1 MDEEWTER
9 YERTQKWLRAMEEGP
24 SPKGMKRCMTCFEV
38 MSYEKSCLC
47 LEEVGK
53 QIRAK
58 AKKALAAAVMPKK
71 KKRDQSA
78 QQKKKYRDQGS
89 LF

>member
-1 MDEEWTER
+1 MDDEWAEREQYTKAWLKAMGEE
-9 YERTQKWLRAMEEGP
+9 P
-24 SPKGMKRCMTCFEV
+24 SPAGMKRCMNCFVV
-38 MSYEKSCLC
+38 MSYEKSCPC

-58 AKKALAAAVMPKK
+58 AKKALAPAVMPKK

-78 QQKKKYRDQGS
+78 KQKKKYRDQGS